1 MHSSNLGFQ
10 SKFANFSPPLLLFT
24 LWLLMRGYHGITGDG
39 QIYAF
44 QALARLHPQLTADLY
59 LQNTSQDQFT
69 LFSPL
74 YAWCIGLLGLE
85 NAARVLTL
93 VFIIWLLAATWS
105 FVRAISD
112 RDAAWLAV
120 AFLLIVAGDYGGSR
134 VFQIMDPFL
143 TARLPAEAL
152 ITTALACL
160 VRGRKRLSLVL
171 ALGAIIVHPLM
182 ALPGVFLIVCLW
194 LPIRAG
200 VIGAIGA
207 TIVTLA
213 IATVTT
219 TLLAGSHW
227 LIIMD
232 SPWLDVVRERSQFLF
247 LQLWSIHD
255 WDINVQPF
263 ISLGFTAVAVA
274 DERIRKLCAAAALVG
289 GAGLAVAFIGGLIG
303 PVAIL
308 VQGQA
313 WRWVWI
319 AVFIGVVLV
328 PSTASHVWRDETCGP
343 FCTLLLVLGWTLP
356 GVGGSACM
364 ALALIIWLARVQINS
379 RLGSHLRW
387 VSVAFGVAI
396 GVWIFVKFWVI
407 LSALSSPSDRTP
419 PGVVHIQDLFALKIP
434 AVLLV
439 ALTLW
444 GIRGRQRTWVPVFL
458 STMLL
463 ALSGCA
469 FPTAFKQA
477 RMLATARDIDEF
489 ADWKNVISPSSTV
502 LVTPPRDVGAFVWFT
517 LDRPNYLSLDQ
528 SSGVVFSRPTAL
540 EVRRRSEVLLP
551 LIDPEWKIRAGLRA
565 KSGGDRQNKA
575 TTRPLTAQNL
585 VEICTDPQ
593 LGFVV
598 SPQKVGFDPLLHLH
612 DGAWKDW
619 NLYDCRKVRSTPS
632 AT

>member
-10 SKFANFSPPLLLFT
+10 SKFATLPIALLLVT
-24 LWLLMRGYHGITGDG
+24 LWLLMHGYHGLTGDG

-44 QALARLHPQLTADLY
+44 QAFARLHPHLTVDLY

-85 NAARVLTL
+85 NAARLLTL
-93 VFIIWLLAATWS
+93 VFTVWLLAATWS
-105 FVRAISD
+105 FVRAITD

-134 VFQIMDPFL
+134 VFQIVDPFL
-143 TARLPAEAL
+143 TARLPAEAM
-152 ITTALACL
+152 ITTALACH
-160 VRGRKRLSLVL
+160 VRGMRRLSLVL
-171 ALGAIIVHPLM
+171 ALGALLVHPLM
-182 ALPGVFLIVCLW
+182 ALPGLLLVVCLR
-194 LPIRAG
+194 LPVRVG
-200 VIGAIGA
+200 VIGATGGIVA
-207 TIVTLA
+207 TLAVAIVTTNLPTA
-213 IATVTT
+213 SHELTV
-219 TLLAGSHW
+219 
-227 LIIMD
+227 MD
-232 SPWLDVVRERSQFLF
+232 APWLDVVRERSQFLF

-255 WDINVQPF
+255 WDINAQPF

-289 GAGLAVAFIGGLIG
+289 AAGLAVAFIGGLIG

-328 PSTASHVWRDETCGP
+328 PVTALYAWRDETCGP

-364 ALALIIWLARVQINS
+364 ALALIFWLTRVQISS
-379 RLGSHLRW
+379 RLGTYFRW
-387 VSVAFGVAI
+387 VSAALGAAI
-396 GVWIFVKFWVI
+396 GVWIFVKFRVI
-407 LSALSSPSDRTP
+407 LSAPPTP
-419 PGVVHIQDLFALKIP
+419 PSEHAPSGVVQIQDIFALKIP
-434 AVLLV
+434 AVVLGT
-439 ALTLW
+439 LTWW
-444 GIRGRQRTWVPVFL
+444 GIGAGRRTWVPVLL

-463 ALSGCA
+463 ALSICT
-469 FPTAFKQA
+469 FPAAFKQA
-477 RMLATARDIDEF
+477 RKLAATGDIHEF
-489 ADWKNVISPSSTV
+489 ADWENVIPPTSTV

-517 LDRPNYLSLDQ
+517 LGRPNYAGLNQ
-528 SSGVVFSRPTAL
+528 SSGVVFSRTTAL

-551 LIDPEWKIRAGLRA
+551 LMDPEWKILASLRA
-565 KSGGDRQNKA
+565 KSSGDSQKKA
-575 TTRPLTAQNL
+575 TTRLLTAKNL
-585 VEICTDPQ
+585 VQVCGDPE

-598 SPQKVGFDPLLHLH
+598 SPEKVGFDPLRHLH

-619 NLYDCRKVRSTPS
+619 NLYDCRKVR
-632 AT
+632 